1 GAQLVLTEGAKGM
14 KGAIEK
20 ANEIKASD
28 PDRYIILQQ
37 FSNPANPEIHEKTT
51 GPEIWEDTDGE
62 VDVFVTGV
70 GTGGTLTGVARYL
83 KNTKGKNIT
92 TVAVEPEESPVISQ
106 TLAGEEVKPG
116 PHKIQGIGAGF
127 IPDNLDLTLVDR
139 VFKISSEEAIKTARE
154 IMVKEGVL
162 AGISSGAA
170 VAAAVKIS

>member
-1 GAQLVLTEGAKGM
+1 GAKGM

-139 VFKISSEEAIKTARE
+139 VFKISSE
-154 IMVKEGVL
+154 
-162 AGISSGAA
+162 
-170 VAAAVKIS
+170 

>member
-1 GAQLVLTEGAKGM
+1 
-14 KGAIEK
+14 
-20 ANEIKASD
+20 
-28 PDRYIILQQ
+28 
-37 FSNPANPEIHEKTT
+37 
-51 GPEIWEDTDGE
+51 EIWEDTDGE

>member
-1 GAQLVLTEGAKGM
+1 
-14 KGAIEK
+14 
-20 ANEIKASD
+20 
-28 PDRYIILQQ
+28 
-37 FSNPANPEIHEKTT
+37 
-51 GPEIWEDTDGE
+51 
-62 VDVFVTGV
+62 
-70 GTGGTLTGVARYL
+70 TGGTLTGVARYL

-170 VAAAVKIS
+170 VAAAVKISQEPEYKDKNIVVILASSGERYL